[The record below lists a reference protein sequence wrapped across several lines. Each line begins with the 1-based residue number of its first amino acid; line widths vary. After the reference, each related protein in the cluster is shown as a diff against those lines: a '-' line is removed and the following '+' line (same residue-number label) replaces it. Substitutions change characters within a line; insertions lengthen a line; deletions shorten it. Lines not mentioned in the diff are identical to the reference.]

1 MSAASSAGLLGS
13 VSRTPWGSRRRRRSR
28 TSNTTPEP
36 GADPHA
42 SIALG
47 YVHGWGG
54 NRSGVHRAK
63 TAILPAGGGWG
74 RGAEAVGGRRGWG
87 GGVRK
92 NWFGGGPKIK
102 KKIVGLCWLPPLLCN
117 VGGGRSGD
125 GKCQAP

>member
-63 TAILPAGGGWG
+63 TAILPAGGGGGSGSEAVGARRRWG
-74 RGAEAVGGRRGWG
+74 RGGW
-87 GGVRK
+87 K
-92 NWFGGGPKIK
+92 Y
-102 KKIVGLCWLPPLLCN
+102 LL
-117 VGGGRSGD
+117 GGGREKYKKLG
-125 GKCQAP
+125 GVGLGALFVVA

>member
-63 TAILPAGGGWG
+63 TAILPAGAGCVIGC
-74 RGAEAVGGRRGWG
+74 EAVGGGRRRGR
-87 GGVRK
+87 GVGK
-92 NWFGGGPKIK
+92 NCF
-102 KKIVGLCWLPPLLCN
+102 
-117 VGGGRSGD
+117 VGGDKRN
-125 GKCQAP
+125 KNVVFWACFAR